1 MEKLSKPIKAVSF
14 IDVLGKDV
22 PATDCHVEKVH
33 QEHLEYDEHGLVIKV
48 VDPDFDLQALIQSY
62 AADGDVVDNLK
73 RLARGDISVNHV
85 DPSTLFYGDISTAP
99 DDPNG
104 QIDWLADGA
113 APSSAP
119 IKETPSADSSVS
131 PDVGAGKDQCSSPS
145 PDESAANTEVK

>member
-1 MEKLSKPIKAVSF
+1 MAD
-14 IDVLGKDV
+14 IDVLGPI
-22 PATDCHVEKVH
+22 PAAVTDKVGRMLAAH
-33 QEHLEYDEHGLVIKV
+33 FSNQGLGHLIDEAADALGNPIVV
-48 VDPDFDLQALIQSY
+48 VDPSFHY
-62 AADGDVVDNLK
+62 
-73 RLARGDISVNHV
+73 LAWH
-85 DPSTLFYGDISTAP
+85 ISTAP

-131 PDVGAGKDQCSSPS
+131 PDVVTGKDQCSSSS